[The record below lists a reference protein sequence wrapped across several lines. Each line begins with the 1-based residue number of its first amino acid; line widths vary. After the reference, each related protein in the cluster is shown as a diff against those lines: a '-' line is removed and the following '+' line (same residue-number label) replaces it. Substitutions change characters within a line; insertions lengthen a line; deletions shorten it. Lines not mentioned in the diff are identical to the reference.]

1 METEEKAKVVA
12 SVWGTEFIHFLA
24 TLATY
29 FASVDLEEK
38 DEFNLLF
45 LFHPSSMAYSDPLQS
60 YVENLIIHYKHH
72 TLTQGVHNSPLSTY
86 SHENVFFNL

>member
-60 YVENLIIHYKHH
+60 YVENSIIHYMYTSYHF
-72 TLTQGVHNSPLSTY
+72 LPYSRRTQFATIHILA
-86 SHENVFFNL
+86 